1 MIVFLWILLCSIL
14 ISLILSTASLKL
26 IVKDIRIENIDS
38 AVSILKILLC
48 ENEDSLKLEF
58 LDYIRLKI
66 SLKLTIF
73 NGIQIFSLNFDEK
86 RLKKIML
93 KQLEKEIKNNKDIKE
108 DKKKAKEISKKIIP
122 ELYFRKS
129 KLQIEIGTDDAA
141 VTAIMTSVISII
153 IAIVLP
159 YITDLKNY
167 KNYYYKVT
175 PIYLKQNVFFLQFSC
190 IITSRLIHI
199 IKIMCS
205 KKNKAL

>member
-48 ENEDSLKLEF
+48 ENEDKLKLEF

>member
-48 ENEDSLKLEF
+48 ENEDKLKLEF

-73 NGIQIFSLNFDEK
+73 NEIQIFLLNFDEK

>member
-48 ENEDSLKLEF
+48 ENEDRLKLEF